1 MKVQLVS
8 DIAII
13 GVVSEETVISEE
25 TFVSE
30 EITRMKCSSVFGK
43 KKNKKVLLASFE
55 MDQLSGEVAVKMD

>member
-43 KKNKKVLLASFE
+43 KKIRKFYLQVLKWTNF
-55 MDQLSGEVAVKMD
+55 QQR